1 MEGSPRRRSSASSS
15 PEFEFLAISNSP
27 VQLLTA
33 DELFA
38 DGVVLPLHLLSLRQP
53 HPGRETG
60 TGTEPEPEP
69 EPEPDPDPSLPP
81 PPPPPSPTD
90 DITASISCSP
100 TSGSK
105 RWKDIFRVGEKKAV
119 EAKER
124 KGSSGGAA
132 EPSISLWPFS
142 RSRSAGNPAA
152 GGGRPR
158 ATAYGRKVSSTPCSR
173 SNSSGEYSAWPAP
186 AAGGRRWA
194 ASPGRAGGV
203 PVGRTSPVWQIRRPE
218 HRDKITG
225 GKTGSVGAGIRVLNL
240 NVNTLVGFRRGEGS
254 CRGDDKVC
262 LTARARTAGHSG
274 GSLFSLRALFSKKV
288 Y

>member
-27 VQLLTA
+27 AQLLTA

-38 DGVVLPLHLLSLRQP
+38 NGVVLPLHLLSLRQP
-53 HPGRETG
+53 HPWRETG

-69 EPEPDPDPSLPP
+69 EPEPDASLPP

-105 RWKDIFRVGEKKAV
+105 RWKDIFRVGEKKAA

-124 KGSSGGAA
+124 KGSSGGGAA

-142 RSRSAGNPAA
+142 RSRSAGSPAA

-158 ATAYGRKVSSTPCSR
+158 ATVYGRKVSSTPCSR
-173 SNSSGEYSAWPAP
+173 SNSRGEYSAWPAT
-186 AAGGRRWA
+186 ARRWA

-203 PVGRTSPVWQIRRPE
+203 PVGRTSPVWHLRRPE
-218 HRDKITG
+218 HRDRITG
-225 GKTGSVGAGIRVLNL
+225 RKTGSGSPAFRVLNL
-240 NVNTLVGFRRGEGS
+240 NLNTLVGFRRGEGS
-254 CRGDDKVC
+254 CRGDDKVG
-262 LTARARTAGHSG
+262 LTSRARTAGHGG